1 MVLLGRESDIP
12 ACLCCPLPL
21 SLPHSSILAAGRSGL
36 AWALAALGIT
46 PERRWLGSLL
56 AAAFADGLASDRVR
70 CASFLFCIASLD
82 FEYLVEWLG
91 EFLEGKHGTD
101 GAREQPGGILA
112 GEKGGS
118 AGQASGAPAGA
129 TGGLD
134 LSLQKYAALASV
146 LGALNEMDS
155 RQLRAAWLDQTLTPE
170 W

>member
-1 MVLLGRESDIP
+1 
-12 ACLCCPLPL
+12 
-21 SLPHSSILAAGRSGL
+21 
-36 AWALAALGIT
+36 
-46 PERRWLGSLL
+46 LL

-91 EFLEGKHGTD
+91 DFLEGKHGTD
-101 GAREQPGGILA
+101 GDHEQ
-112 GEKGGS
+112 
-118 AGQASGAPAGA
+118 Q
-129 TGGLD
+129 GGLD

-146 LGALNEMDS
+146 LSALNEMDS

>member
-1 MVLLGRESDIP
+1 MSSSLATVVLI
-12 ACLCCPLPL
+12 
-21 SLPHSSILAAGRSGL
+21 AGRSGL
-36 AWALAALGIT
+36 AWALASLGVT
-46 PERRWLGSLL
+46 PERPWMASFL

-91 EFLEGKHGTD
+91 DFLEGKHGTD
-101 GAREQPGGILA
+101 GDHEQ
-112 GEKGGS
+112 
-118 AGQASGAPAGA
+118 Q
-129 TGGLD
+129 GGLD

-146 LGALNEMDS
+146 LSALNEMDS